1 MFDRV
6 MSHIVK
12 IWDWLIIDFGR
23 ANMDVLPDRFR
34 LQFQTI
40 PIY

>member
-1 MFDRV
+1 MIDRV

-12 IWDWLIIDFGR
+12 IWDWLIIDF
-23 ANMDVLPDRFR
+23 DRVNVNLYPGGFR

-40 PIY
+40 PID

>member
-1 MFDRV
+1 MFDRL

-12 IWDWLIIDFGR
+12 IWDWLIIDF
-23 ANMDVLPDRFR
+23 DRVNEHLFLGGFR